1 MNAGIGMNGSY
12 KQFNGMSDKLNQ
24 DKFHENQFDDSEI
37 SAPGGPPTL
46 LENQDE
52 MKSNEQY
59 DIQRKYNKRQTTND
73 ILKKSTKTDKVESE
87 IESKE
92 SEAKKKK
99 NCEKMEAS
107 VELDKKTEETT
118 RKRTESEKEKLILEK
133 RDEEMEGRKRVGS
146 LQHEKKKEEMEE
158 KPKQMMRQRSETRSE
173 QLSQVIGG
181 I

>member
-1 MNAGIGMNGSY
+1 
-12 KQFNGMSDKLNQ
+12 MSDKLNQ

-73 ILKKSTKTDKVESE
+73 ILKKSTKTDKAESE

-118 RKRTESEKEKLILEK
+118 RKRTESEKEKLMRIEK
-133 RDEEMEGRKRVGS
+133 RDEELEGRKRVGS

-158 KPKQMMRQRSETRSE
+158 KPKQMLRQRSETRSE